1 LGSRPSDIYYTSVP
15 IPPILEG
22 GDMVKVFVDFQN
34 RVPHRVYIPGED
46 RVYKVRD
53 ESFIDFLEIAGLKRF
68 I

>member
-1 LGSRPSDIYYTSVP
+1 
-15 IPPILEG
+15 
-22 GDMVKVFVDFQN
+22 MVKVFVDFQN